1 MLPLFIAV
9 IFGLGIGYFAT
20 QNITPIT
27 IQFADYVVEGVPLYA
42 VILGSLLVGLFMAY
56 LLYLARSVSSKLT
69 MHGEN
74 HADRRVRQAVANLEQ
89 RVDRLENES
98 ARLRMGQSSPLE
110 YPDHRLQR
118 AS

>member
-1 MLPLFIAV
+1 MLALVIAV

-20 QNITPIT
+20 QNVTPIT

-56 LLYLARSVSSKLT
+56 LLYLGRTVSSKLT

-74 HADRRVRQAVANLEQ
+74 HADGRVRQAVANLEQ
-89 RVDRLENES
+89 RVGQLESEN
-98 ARLRMGQSSPLE
+98 ARLRMGQSSALE
-110 YPDHRLQR
+110 YPKDHLQR

>member
-1 MLPLFIAV
+1 MVALVIAV

-74 HADRRVRQAVANLEQ
+74 HADTRVRQAVANLER
-89 RVDRLENES
+89 RVDRLESEN

-110 YPDHRLQR
+110 YPDHHLQR